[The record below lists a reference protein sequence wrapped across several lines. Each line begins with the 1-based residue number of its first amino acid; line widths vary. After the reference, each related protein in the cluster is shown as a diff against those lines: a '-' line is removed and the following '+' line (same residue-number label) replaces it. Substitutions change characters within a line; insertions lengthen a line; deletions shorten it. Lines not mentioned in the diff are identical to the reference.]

1 MIIFWVTAGALCAA
15 ALAFVLPPLV
25 RARTRPRVD
34 VSQDVVNVG
43 IYRDQLKELDAELA
57 QGAIAQEQYRKT
69 RAEIERRVLEE
80 SGRADASG
88 PVTGNARGI
97 AAGLAVAVP
106 ALAFSLYLALGTPRG
121 LDPEAA
127 NRPVDESA
135 HQLTAGQ
142 IGAMIEKLAARLREE
157 PGNVEGWVMLAR
169 SYGVLGR
176 YQESAQAYARASALL
191 PQDAQIMAD
200 HADAV
205 AMSQGRKL
213 DGEPERLIAQALRID
228 PSNVKARLLA
238 GTVSF
243 QRRDFRT
250 AIDHWRA
257 ALARVPDAGELSES
271 IKASIAEAEAN
282 AGTGAAAAV
291 PFAQA
296 PAAAAQPAEAGKAG
310 ITGTVTL
317 APGLASRASPEDVV
331 FIFARPA
338 EGARMPLAIVRKQV
352 RDLPLRFRLDD
363 SLAMSPA
370 ATLSAAGRVMV
381 GARISKSG
389 NAMPKPGDLEGMIG
403 PVAVD
408 ASGLALTIDR
418 VVQ

>member
-1 MIIFWVTAGALCAA
+1 MIIFWVTAGALCAT

-25 RARTRPRVD
+25 RTRTRPRAD

-57 QGAIAQEQYRKT
+57 QGAIAQEQYRRT

-80 SGRADASG
+80 SGSADASG

-97 AAGLAVAVP
+97 AAGLAVAIP

-127 NRPVDESA
+127 SQPVDESA
-135 HQLTAGQ
+135 HQLTAEQ
-142 IGAMIEKLAARLREE
+142 IRAMVEKLAARMREE

-176 YQESAQAYARASALL
+176 YQESAQAYARASALR
-191 PQDAQIMAD
+191 PQDAQLMAD
-200 HADAV
+200 QADAT

-213 DGEPERLIAQALRID
+213 DGEPERLIVQALRID

-257 ALARVPDAGELSES
+257 ALASVPDGGELSES

-282 AGTGAAAAV
+282 AGSGAAAAV

-296 PAAAAQPAEAGKAG
+296 PAAAQPAEAGKAE

-338 EGARMPLAIVRKQV
+338 EGARMPLAIMRKQV

-403 PVAVD
+403 PVAVN

>member
-1 MIIFWVTAGALCAA
+1 MILFWVAAGLLSTA
-15 ALAFVLPPLV
+15 ALAFVLPPLL
-25 RARTRPRVD
+25 RGRTRACAD

-43 IYRDQLKELDAELA
+43 IYRDQLKELEAELA
-57 QGAIAQEQYRKT
+57 QGAISLEQYRRT
-69 RAEIERRVLEE
+69 RSEIERRVLEE
-80 SGRADASG
+80 SGAADAPG
-88 PVTGNARGI
+88 PVAGNARGI
-97 AAGLAVAVP
+97 AAGLALGIP

-121 LDPEAA
+121 LDPAA
-127 NRPVDESA
+127 VKQPVDESA
-135 HQLTAGQ
+135 HQLTAEQ
-142 IGAMIEKLAARLREE
+142 INGMVEKLAARMQQE

-169 SYGVLGR
+169 SYGVLSR
-176 YQESAQAYARASALL
+176 YQESAQAYARASALR
-191 PQDAQIMAD
+191 PRDAQLIAD
-200 HADAV
+200 YADAV

-213 DGEPERLIAQALRID
+213 DGEPERLIAKALGID

-238 GTVSF
+238 GTVAF
-243 QRRDFRT
+243 QRRDFGT

-257 ALARVPDAGELSES
+257 ALAQVPEPGELSES

-291 PFAQA
+291 PFARA
-296 PAAAAQPAEAGKAG
+296 PAAAAPPAAAGRAG

-317 APGLASRASPEDVV
+317 APELAARAAPEDVV
-331 FIFARPA
+331 FVFARPA

-352 RDLPLRFRLDD
+352 RDLPFSFRLDD

-381 GARISKSG
+381 GARISRSG
-389 NAMPKPGDLEGMIG
+389 NAMPRPGDLEGTIG

-408 ASGLALTIDR
+408 AGGLALTIDK
-418 VVQ
+418 VVR